1 MIYTNVVVFFVAFLT
16 KVLNNSE
23 IILKFRADYLIRNLR

>member
-1 MIYTNVVVFFVAFLT
+1 MINTNVVVFVAFLT

-23 IILKFRADYLIRNLR
+23 IIMKFRADYLIRNLR